1 MRRRLRGTSA
11 SKIKM
16 SIERWRV
23 PHGPGTHVLMD
34 GGILHVPPEETQD
47 FYREYIEA
55 INLGTKLYVV
65 EQKTENF
72 KFFVDL
78 DYKAPEKLADEDL
91 VQFCSII
98 HKSLETSSPCLIA
111 RARPRSIGEGLIKS
125 GVHIHWPNLS
135 VSRTQAMNLRTKIV
149 TSLAA
154 DFPFDWDKVIDASV
168 YGGSGLRMLWSHKK
182 PTGDPY
188 VPWRSLDGREFSKT
202 PDVETLTLFA
212 VRTDEET
219 QQADETLTD
228 TGPLE
233 DFVQKYMEGQAKA
246 HIKKVQ
252 RGEHNGWY
260 AQTDSKFCERIRK
273 EHKSNHVWF
282 QVHSG
287 RICQMCFDEEC
298 AEFKGTEHILPPSIV
313 EQLKHV
319 AIVGSPPSCFLVD
332 IFPNGSRESFQ
343 KVRKDGSSV
352 LGSRPSKLGAVSG
365 QSPRVRTIGFD
376 PFG

>member
-1 MRRRLRGTSA
+1 
-11 SKIKM
+11 
-16 SIERWRV
+16 
-23 PHGPGTHVLMD
+23 MD

-212 VRTDEET
+212 IRTDEKESFPS
-219 QQADETLTD
+219 EVLTD

-233 DFVQKYMEGQAKA
+233 DFIQKYMEGQERA
-246 HIKKVQ
+246 HVKKVQ

-273 EHKSNHVWF
+273 EHKSNHIWF
-282 QVHSG
+282 HIGSR
-287 RICQMCFDEEC
+287 RISQRCFDEDC

-313 EQLKHV
+313 EKLEDV
-319 AIVGSPPSCFLVD
+319 AIVGSPTSSFLMD
-332 IFPNGSRESFQ
+332 IFPDRASEPVQ
-343 KVRKDGSSV
+343 KIRKDGPSV
-352 LGSRPSKLGAVSG
+352 LGSGSNKLGTVSRE
-365 QSPRVRTIGFD
+365 PPHVRTVGFVT
-376 PFG
+376 GR